1 MKQTITIIDENF
13 EEKSLEMTYAQLKE
27 LNRWL
32 NIYLNTGK
40 TIEYKM
46 DKSTKKIMDV
56 KPQKFKHIHFDPIG
70 GISGDMILAACCDLG
85 ADCNQIQ
92 NCFKNT

>member
-1 MKQTITIIDENF
+1 MKHKITIIDENF

-40 TIEYKM
+40 TIEYKL
-46 DKSTKKIMDV
+46 DKPAKKVPVVSAQM
-56 KPQKFKHIHFDPIG
+56 
-70 GISGDMILAACCDLG
+70 
-85 ADCNQIQ
+85 
-92 NCFKNT
+92 

>member
-40 TIEYKM
+40 TIEYKIE
-46 DKSTKKIMDV
+46 KQKK
-56 KPQKFKHIHFDPIG
+56 KT
-70 GISGDMILAACCDLG
+70 ILVSA
-85 ADCNQIQ
+85 QM
-92 NCFKNT
+92 

>member
-1 MKQTITIIDENF
+1 MKHTITIIDENF

-40 TIEYKM
+40 TIEYK
-46 DKSTKKIMDV
+46 KEKNSNKIVDV
-56 KPQKFKHIHFDPIG
+56 K
-70 GISGDMILAACCDLG
+70 LA
-85 ADCNQIQ
+85 QM
-92 NCFKNT
+92 

>member
-40 TIEYKM
+40 TIEYK
-46 DKSTKKIMDV
+46 KEKNSNKIMDV
-56 KPQKFKHIHFDPIG
+56 K
-70 GISGDMILAACCDLG
+70 LARM
-85 ADCNQIQ
+85 
-92 NCFKNT
+92 

>member
-1 MKQTITIIDENF
+1 MWYAIAMKHKITIIDENF

-40 TIEYKM
+40 TIEYKLN
-46 DKSTKKIMDV
+46 KNTKKIMDV
-56 KPQKFKHIHFDPIG
+56 K
-70 GISGDMILAACCDLG
+70 LA
-85 ADCNQIQ
+85 QM
-92 NCFKNT
+92 

>member
-1 MKQTITIIDENF
+1 MWYAFSMKHTITIIDENF

-40 TIEYKM
+40 TIEYKIE
-46 DKSTKKIMDV
+46 KNSNKIIDV
-56 KPQKFKHIHFDPIG
+56 K
-70 GISGDMILAACCDLG
+70 LA
-85 ADCNQIQ
+85 QM
-92 NCFKNT
+92 

>member
-1 MKQTITIIDENF
+1 MKHTITIIDENF

-40 TIEYKM
+40 TIEYKRE
-46 DKSTKKIMDV
+46 KNSNKIVDV
-56 KPQKFKHIHFDPIG
+56 K
-70 GISGDMILAACCDLG
+70 LAHM
-85 ADCNQIQ
+85 
-92 NCFKNT
+92 

>member
-1 MKQTITIIDENF
+1 MWYSIPMKQTITIIDENF

-40 TIEYKM
+40 TIEYK
-46 DKSTKKIMDV
+46 KEKNSNKIVDV
-56 KPQKFKHIHFDPIG
+56 R
-70 GISGDMILAACCDLG
+70 LARM
-85 ADCNQIQ
+85 
-92 NCFKNT
+92 

>member
-1 MKQTITIIDENF
+1 MWYAIAMKHKITIIDENF

-40 TIEYKM
+40 TIEYK
-46 DKSTKKIMDV
+46 KEKNSNKIVDAR
-56 KPQKFKHIHFDPIG
+56 
-70 GISGDMILAACCDLG
+70 LA
-85 ADCNQIQ
+85 QM
-92 NCFKNT
+92 

>member
-40 TIEYKM
+40 TIEYK
-46 DKSTKKIMDV
+46 KEKNSNKIVDV
-56 KPQKFKHIHFDPIG
+56 R
-70 GISGDMILAACCDLG
+70 LA
-85 ADCNQIQ
+85 QM
-92 NCFKNT
+92 

>member
-40 TIEYKM
+40 TIEYK
-46 DKSTKKIMDV
+46 KEKNSNKIIDV
-56 KPQKFKHIHFDPIG
+56 K
-70 GISGDMILAACCDLG
+70 LARM
-85 ADCNQIQ
+85 
-92 NCFKNT
+92 

>member
-1 MKQTITIIDENF
+1 MWYSTPMKHTITIIDENF

-40 TIEYKM
+40 TIEYK
-46 DKSTKKIMDV
+46 KEKNSNKIVDAR
-56 KPQKFKHIHFDPIG
+56 
-70 GISGDMILAACCDLG
+70 LA
-85 ADCNQIQ
+85 QM
-92 NCFKNT
+92 

>member
-1 MKQTITIIDENF
+1 MKHTITIIDENF

-40 TIEYKM
+40 TIEYKRERN
-46 DKSTKKIMDV
+46 SNKIIDV
-56 KPQKFKHIHFDPIG
+56 K
-70 GISGDMILAACCDLG
+70 LA
-85 ADCNQIQ
+85 QM
-92 NCFKNT
+92 

>member
-13 EEKSLEMTYAQLKE
+13 EEKSLELTYAQLKE

-40 TIEYKM
+40 TIEYK
-46 DKSTKKIMDV
+46 KEKNSNKIVDV
-56 KPQKFKHIHFDPIG
+56 RLTQ
-70 GISGDMILAACCDLG
+70 M
-85 ADCNQIQ
+85 
-92 NCFKNT
+92 